1 MQSLYYTVKKTILN
15 IALVLSITIL
25 LVQCAKRG
33 NPTGGPI
40 DEEPPVILRAYP
52 DNYSVNFKAQEIE
65 ITFDEYIKLQDLQK
79 QLVVSPPLK
88 NRPIVTPQGSASK
101 KMTITITDTLAP
113 NTTYTLNFG
122 QSIVDNNESNPYPFF
137 RYVFSTGTYIDSLQL
152 NGKITDAFNYKA
164 DDFVNVL
171 LYKMDEEYTDS
182 LVFKGPPLY
191 VLNTLDSLKTFTME
205 NLAAGEYRLVG
216 VKEENSDLKFNPRT
230 DKIGYVT
237 EAVTVPSDEVYELKM
252 FQPELDPSVK
262 KITHEGKTKLYVAY
276 TGRLD
281 SLNVKSQEKDLF
293 TKTRITKLEKSDTLQ
308 FWFQPEIDRD
318 SVFLDVKYKEFE
330 DSKRVLIKER
340 FVDSLIV
347 KKQKDL
353 SLSNPLVLTASTPI
367 ESFDLSKFKV
377 IDKDS
382 IAIEFDAQLDVLK
395 NELTI
400 NFEKNE
406 MQRYKV
412 DVLPGAIIDFYGE
425 TTDTL
430 AFNGTTR
437 STSDYGNME
446 ITLSTG
452 TQWPAIVQIVKE
464 DLTVIN
470 EQIAIDNGVYAFE
483 NLDPGSYL
491 IRVIYDDNANGRYD
505 TGNFL
510 KGLQP
515 ETVVYLPEV
524 ITLQANWDVR
534 ETVILK

>member
-1 MQSLYYTVKKTILN
+1 MKKTFFN
-15 IALVLSITIL
+15 IAIVLCITIL
-25 LVQCAKRG
+25 VVRCAKRG

-65 ITFDEYIKLQDLQK
+65 ITFDEYVKLQDLQK

-137 RYVFSTGTYIDSLQL
+137 KYVFSTGTYIDSLKL
-152 NGKITDAFNYKA
+152 KGKITDALNYKA
-164 DDFVNVL
+164 DDYVNVL

-216 VKEENSDLKFNPRT
+216 IKEENSDLKFNPRT

-237 EAVTVPSDEVYELKM
+237 KSVTIPSDEVYELKM
-252 FQPELDPSVK
+252 FQPELDPAVK
-262 KITHEGKTKLYVAY
+262 KITHEAKTKLYVAY
-276 TGRLD
+276 TGKLD
-281 SLNVKSQEKDLF
+281 SLNVVSQEKDLF
-293 TKTRITKLEKSDTLQ
+293 TKTRITKLEDNDTLQ
-308 FWFQPEIDRD
+308 FWFQPVIEMD
-318 SVFLDVKYKEFE
+318 SIFLDFNYKDFE
-330 DSKRVLIKER
+330 GSKKVTIKER
-340 FVDSLIV
+340 FTDSLIV
-347 KKQKDL
+347 KKQRDL
-353 SLSNPLVLTASTPI
+353 SLSGPLVLTASTPI
-367 ESFDLSKFKV
+367 DAFDLSKFKV

-382 IAIEFDAQLDVLK
+382 IALEFDARLDELK

-400 NFEKNE
+400 DFEKDE

-412 DVLPGAIIDFYGE
+412 EVLPGAIIDFYGK

-452 TQWPAIVQIVKE
+452 TKWPAIIQIVKE
-464 DLTVIN
+464 DLNVVRQ
-470 EQIAIDNGVYAFE
+470 QIARENGVYAFE
-483 NLDPGSYL
+483 NLDPGNYL
-491 IRVIYDDNANGRYD
+491 IRVIYDANANGRYD
-505 TGNFL
+505 TGKFL

-515 ETVVYLPEV
+515 EEVVYLPQL

>member
-1 MQSLYYTVKKTILN
+1 MQSLLYTVKKTFFN
-15 IALVLSITIL
+15 IAIVLCITIL
-25 LVQCAKRG
+25 VVRCAKRG

-65 ITFDEYIKLQDLQK
+65 INFDEYVKLQDLQK

-137 RYVFSTGTYIDSLQL
+137 KYVFSTGTYIDSLKL
-152 NGKITDAFNYKA
+152 KGKITDALNYKA
-164 DDFVNVL
+164 DDYVNVL

-216 VKEENSDLKFNPRT
+216 IKEENSDLKFNPRT

-237 EAVTVPSDEVYELKM
+237 KSVTIPSDEVYELKM
-252 FQPELDPSVK
+252 FQPELDPAVK
-262 KITHEGKTKLYVAY
+262 KITHEAKTKLYVAY
-276 TGRLD
+276 TGKLD
-281 SLNVKSQEKDLF
+281 SLNVVSQEKDLF
-293 TKTRITKLEKSDTLQ
+293 TKTRITKLEDNDTLQ
-308 FWFQPEIDRD
+308 FWFQPVIERD
-318 SVFLDVKYKEFE
+318 SIFLDFNYKDFE
-330 DSKRVLIKER
+330 GSKKVTIKER
-340 FVDSLIV
+340 FTDSLIV
-347 KKQKDL
+347 KKQRDL
-353 SLSNPLVLTASTPI
+353 SLSGPLVLTASTPI
-367 ESFDLSKFKV
+367 DAFDLSKFKV

-382 IAIEFDAQLDVLK
+382 IALEFDARLDELK

-400 NFEKNE
+400 DFEKDE

-412 DVLPGAIIDFYGE
+412 EVLPGAIIDFYGK

-452 TQWPAIVQIVKE
+452 TKWPAIIQIVKE
-464 DLTVIN
+464 DLNVVRQ
-470 EQIAIDNGVYAFE
+470 QIARENGVYAFE
-483 NLDPGSYL
+483 NLDPGNYL
-491 IRVIYDDNANGRYD
+491 IRVIYDANANGRYD

-515 ETVVYLPEV
+515 EEVVYLPQL
-524 ITLQANWDVR
+524 IILQANWDVR

>member
-1 MQSLYYTVKKTILN
+1 MFM
-15 IALVLSITIL
+15 TIL

-33 NPTGGPI
+33 NPTGGPV
-40 DEEPPVILRAYP
+40 DEEPPIILRAYP
-52 DNYSVNFKAQEIE
+52 DNYSVNFNAQEIE
-65 ITFDEYIKLQDLQK
+65 ITFDEYVKLQDLQK

-101 KMTITITDTLAP
+101 KITITITDTLAP

-152 NGKITDAFNYKA
+152 KGKITDAFNYKA

-216 VKEENSDLKFNPRT
+216 IKENNSDLKFNPRT

-237 EAVTVPSDEVYELKM
+237 KAVKVPSDEVYELKM
-252 FQPELDPSVK
+252 YQPELDASVK

-276 TGRLD
+276 TGKLD
-281 SLNVKSQEKDLF
+281 SLNVVSQEKDLF
-293 TKTRITKLEKSDTLQ
+293 TKTRITKLEKTDTLQ
-308 FWFQPEIDRD
+308 FWFQPVIEKD
-318 SVFLDVKYKEFE
+318 SIFLDLNYKDFE
-330 DSKRVLIKER
+330 DFKKVTIKER
-340 FVDSLIV
+340 FSDSLIV
-347 KKQKDL
+347 TKQRDL
-353 SLSNPLVLTASTPI
+353 SLSGPLVLTASTPI
-367 ESFDLSKFKV
+367 DAFDLSKFKV
-377 IDKDS
+377 MDKDS
-382 IAIEFDAQLDVLK
+382 VAIEFDARLDALK

-400 NFEKNE
+400 DFEKDE
-406 MQRYKV
+406 VQRYNIE
-412 DVLPGAIIDFYGE
+412 VLPGAIIDFYGE

-437 STSDYGNME
+437 STADYGNME
-446 ITLSTG
+446 ITLSSG

-470 EQIAIDNGVYAFE
+470 EQIAVDNGVYAFE
-483 NLDPGSYL
+483 NLSPGSYL
-491 IRVIYDDNANGRYD
+491 IRVIYDTNANGRYD

-515 ETVVYLPEV
+515 ETVVYLPEL